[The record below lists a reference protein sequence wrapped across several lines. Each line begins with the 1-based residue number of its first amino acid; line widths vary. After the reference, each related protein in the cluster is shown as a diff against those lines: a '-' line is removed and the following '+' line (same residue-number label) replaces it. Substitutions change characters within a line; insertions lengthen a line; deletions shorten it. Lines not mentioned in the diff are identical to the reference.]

1 LTELDPRTTG
11 RAASQDKS
19 DSPYQSDGAHQF
31 RAGGR
36 VLSLFTTTLHGVILH
51 AISDGPVRFS
61 DLQARAGESTLKA
74 LRGNIGNLIGIGALE
89 KRTSDS
95 EPDLLDNE
103 LTPFGRELLLVAATL
118 DEWLARAPGSP
129 LELEGEAAKDA
140 IKALLGGWN
149 SRMLR
154 VLAARSS
161 SLAELDELL
170 GSFSQSALERRL
182 AAMHAAGQ
190 VTACSPPDGGPAA
203 YAVTEWLRE
212 GAAPLLA
219 SIRCERRHLGSGT
232 AAVGRTD
239 VETLFLLAVPL
250 LDSFDGARG
259 RCQLAVDVGDSRAQ
273 GSAGVDVA
281 VEGGRVVSCVAKLE
295 SDPPEWVRG
304 SAAEWLDA
312 IIDRDPRRLETGGPD
327 GLPAIFV
334 EGLHSHLFSGADAPG
349 R

>member
-1 LTELDPRTTG
+1 
-11 RAASQDKS
+11 
-19 DSPYQSDGAHQF
+19 
-31 RAGGR
+31 

-51 AISDGPVRFS
+51 ALSEGPVRLS
-61 DLQARAGESTLKA
+61 DLRARAGEPTLKA

-89 KRTSDS
+89 KRKPGG

-118 DEWLARAPGSP
+118 DEWLTRAPDGP
-129 LELEGEAAKDA
+129 LDIHSDAAKDA

-161 SLAELDELL
+161 SLAELDEVI
-170 GSFSQSALERRL
+170 GSFSRAALERRL
-182 AAMHAAGQ
+182 AAMRIAGQ
-190 VTACSPPDGGPAA
+190 ITAIPRNGGPAA
-203 YAVTEWLRE
+203 FAVSNWLRE

-219 SIRCERRHLGSGT
+219 AIRCERRYLSSGT
-232 AAVGRTD
+232 AAPGRTD

-250 LDSFDGARG
+250 VDSFDGAQG
-259 RCQLAVDVGDSRAQ
+259 GCQLAVDVGDGRAQ
-273 GSAGVDVA
+273 GLAGVDVA

-295 SDPPEWVRG
+295 SDPREWVRG

-312 IIDRDPRRLETGGPD
+312 IIDRDPRRLEAGGPD
-327 GLPAIFV
+327 GLPAILV
-334 EGLHSHLFSGADAPG
+334 AGLHGHLFAPVAPG
-349 R
+349 A